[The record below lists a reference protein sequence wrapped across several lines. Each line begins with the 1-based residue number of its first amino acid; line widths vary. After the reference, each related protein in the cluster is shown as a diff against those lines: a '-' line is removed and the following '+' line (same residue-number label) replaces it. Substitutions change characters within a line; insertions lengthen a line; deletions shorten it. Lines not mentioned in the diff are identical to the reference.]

1 MDNAQIL
8 KLVDAGFSADEIR
21 KMETE
26 TGADQGKTDPE
37 PKAPETQTK
46 VPSGEVT
53 PPDNNEVLTQ
63 LTNTVA
69 ELSKTVKELQ
79 AGNIDKAKG
88 SAPSTGDKIKDVM
101 DSFIKEL

>member
-1 MDNAQIL
+1 MENAQIL
-8 KLVDAGFSADEIR
+8 KLVEAGFSADEIR
-21 KMETE
+21 KMDTE

-37 PKAPETQTK
+37 PKAPETQTE
-46 VPSGEVT
+46 VPKGEIT
-53 PPDNNEVLTQ
+53 DNSEVITQ

>member
-1 MDNAQIL
+1 MENAQIL
-8 KLVDAGFSADEIR
+8 KLVEAGFTADEIR
-21 KMETE
+21 KMDTE

-37 PKAPETQTK
+37 QKTTETPTGI
-46 VPSGEVT
+46 PSGEIT
-53 PPDNNEVLTQ
+53 DNSEVVTQ

>member
-1 MDNAQIL
+1 MENAQIL
-8 KLVDAGFSADEIR
+8 KLVEAGFTADEIR
-21 KMETE
+21 KMDTE
-26 TGADQGKTDPE
+26 AGADQVKTDPE
-37 PKAPETQTK
+37 PKAPETPIQTQ
-46 VPSGEVT
+46 SGEIT
-53 PPDNNEVLTQ
+53 DNSEVLTQ

-88 SAPSTGDKIKDVM
+88 SAPSAGDKIKDVM

>member
-21 KMETE
+21 KMDTE
-26 TGADQGKTDPE
+26 TGADQGKTDP
-37 PKAPETQTK
+37 KQNAPETTNK
-46 VPSGEVT
+46 VPSGEIT
-53 PPDNNEVLTQ
+53 DNSEVLTQ
-63 LTNTVA
+63 LTNSVA

-79 AGNIDKAKG
+79 AGNINNAKG

>member
-1 MDNAQIL
+1 MDNGQIL
-8 KLVDAGFSADEIR
+8 KLVEAGFTAEEIR
-21 KMETE
+21 KMDTE

-37 PKAPETQTK
+37 PKTPETPNEVQT
-46 VPSGEVT
+46 GEIT
-53 PPDNNEVLTQ
+53 DNSEVLTQ